1 MLNDDQRLA
10 ADRPDY
16 QHVTPQEWGCLYE
29 SMRSPSLYQFWR
41 TYTYLMPQAEW
52 VGAVPKPS
60 LPHPLAQTEAGAASH
75 EARTTA
81 QTVASRG

>member
-1 MLNDDQRLA
+1 MNDDQRLA

-52 VGAVPKPS
+52 VGEIPKPS
-60 LPHPLAQTEAGAASH
+60 LPCLLALTEASVAGH
-75 EARTTA
+75 EGRTTA
-81 QTVASRG
+81 QTGSSHG